1 MACWLEYHNSHEC
14 GSQYRDSCEWQE
26 KLADISRG
34 KFSVLVGY
42 WGGGGCCE
50 ICGNVKLNLAIFVS
64 PLLCFNS
71 NSTI

>member
-34 KFSVLVGY
+34 KFSVLVRY
-42 WGGGGCCE
+42 WGGGGGLLWDLWECQAKFGY
-50 ICGNVKLNLAIFVS
+50 IC
-64 PLLCFNS
+64 
-71 NSTI
+71 